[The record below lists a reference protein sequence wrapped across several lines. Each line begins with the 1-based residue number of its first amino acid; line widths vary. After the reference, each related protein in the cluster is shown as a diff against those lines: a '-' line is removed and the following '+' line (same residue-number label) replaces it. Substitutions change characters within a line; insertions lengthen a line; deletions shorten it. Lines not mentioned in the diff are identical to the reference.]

1 MKMPEHKRMLT
12 TAAASKD
19 QDDLE
24 NMARCYLRQEIDPKM
39 ATPSETVILR
49 KTGGMR
55 IGFRLTE
62 VHVDGHRVVFV
73 RNVQTGTIA
82 EASGLEEWDVCV
94 GIAGSSSK
102 DLDLK
107 AARDSVRSGVK
118 AEEGCEMSIF
128 RIGPSDRQGAININ
142 APKKPRISQ
151 KVTFTLSKHV

>member
-1 MKMPEHKRMLT
+1 MR
-12 TAAASKD
+12 TAA
-19 QDDLE
+19 
-24 NMARCYLRQEIDPKM
+24 MQE
-39 ATPSETVILR
+39 R
-49 KTGGMR
+49 
-55 IGFRLTE
+55 
-62 VHVDGHRVVFV
+62 
-73 RNVQTGTIA
+73 QTGTIA

-128 RIGPSDRQGAININ
+128 RIDPSDRQGAIN

-151 KVTFTLSKHV
+151 KVTFALSKHV